1 MLVCVRTNQRN
12 LYQGKHM
19 IDDIQTG
26 FTDMIGDILEFAPKL
41 IGALLLLFIG
51 RLVANFIRGLFHRL
65 LNAVKFDQ
73 MVDRAGLGQHVE
85 NAGFADSGLLL
96 AKIVGWMIM
105 LIFVQLAV
113 RTLGI
118 DSIETLIN
126 DLVAWIPNVII
137 AIILVVI
144 TGAVANFVRGLA
156 APALDDVAM
165 GDVLLKVIV
174 AAIWILGGMMAI
186 DQLGFGQ
193 DIIDQLW
200 TALTSGLAAILVIK
214 FGIGGIWAARDRFWP
229 RVYDAIDS
237 DSTKA

>member
-1 MLVCVRTNQRN
+1 ML
-12 LYQGKHM
+12 
-19 IDDIQTG
+19 DDIQTG
-26 FTDMIGDILEFAPKL
+26 FTDMIADILEFAPRL
-41 IGALLLLFIG
+41 VGALLLL
-51 RLVANFIRGLFHRL
+51 LVGKWIAGFIRGLAHKA

-73 MVDRAGLGQHVE
+73 MVDRAGLGAHVE
-85 NAGFADSGLLL
+85 RAGFADSGLLL

-118 DSIETLIN
+118 DSIEQLIN

-137 AIILVVI
+137 AIVLIVI
-144 TGAVANFVRGLA
+144 TGAVANFVRGLLTDV
-156 APALDDVAM
+156 LDDVSM
-165 GDVLLKVIV
+165 GDLVMKVIM
-174 AAIWILGGMMAI
+174 AGIWILGGMMAI

-200 TALTSGLAAILVIK
+200 NALTTGLAAILVIK

-229 RVYDAIDS
+229 KVYDAIDA
-237 DSTKA
+237 DSKA

>member
-1 MLVCVRTNQRN
+1 
-12 LYQGKHM
+12 M

-26 FTDMIGDILEFAPKL
+26 FTDMIASVLDFAPKL
-41 IGALLLLFIG
+41 IGALLLLLVGKF
-51 RLVANFIRGLFHRL
+51 VANFIKGLAHKL
-65 LNAVKFDQ
+65 LTAVKFDQ
-73 MVDRAGLGQHVE
+73 AVDRSGLGAHVE
-85 NAGFADSGLLL
+85 RAGFADSAMLL

-144 TGAVANFVRGLA
+144 TGAVAKFVQGLLSDV
-156 APALDDVAM
+156 LDDVAM
-165 GDVLLKVIV
+165 GDLVLKVIV
-174 AAIWILGGMMAI
+174 AGIWILGGMMAI
-186 DQLGFGQ
+186 DQLGFGRN
-193 DIIDQLW
+193 IIDQLW
-200 TALTSGLAAILVIK
+200 TALTSGLVAILVIK

-229 RVYDAIDS
+229 KVYDAVDS
-237 DSTKA
+237 GK